1 MLHAWQRFLW
11 STVHRWETAGYE
23 LQFAEIADILFGLED
38 LLSIGLFQRSEPAD
52 PTDVHEAKRDFEL
65 ERIHKAVQRLEEA
78 AETVLETRAQDREAQ
93 RLRREFKVIESSMR
107 RAA

>member
-23 LQFAEIADILFGLED
+23 LQFAEISSILFTLED
-38 LLSIGLFQRSEPAD
+38 LVATGLFQRRELAD
-52 PTDVHEAKRDFEL
+52 PTDVYEVEKDFEL
-65 ERIHKAVQRLEEA
+65 EMIHEAVQRLQEA
-78 AETVLETRAQDREAQ
+78 AEPVLEARAQEREAQ
-93 RLRREFKVIESSMR
+93 RARRGFRVVERSMR